1 MREFCLVTQSG
12 AVVNMCMNYTG
23 VVPDVTEFQKS
34 RGYQWVPVEKVPQQ
48 RINEYQFYSERP

>member
-1 MREFCLVTQSG
+1 
-12 AVVNMCMNYTG
+12 MNYTG